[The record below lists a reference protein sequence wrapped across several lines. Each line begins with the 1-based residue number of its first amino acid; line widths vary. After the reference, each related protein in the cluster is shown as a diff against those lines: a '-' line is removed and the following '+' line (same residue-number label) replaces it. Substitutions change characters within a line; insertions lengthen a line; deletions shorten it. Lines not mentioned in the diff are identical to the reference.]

1 MKRWLV
7 IFAGFL
13 LAAAGTLALLKDTF
27 GENIEATA
35 EAIAVNIVATKII
48 PACSRD
54 FMTKAWENPF

>member
-35 EAIAVNIVATKII
+35 EAIAVNIVATKINT
-48 PACSRD
+48 SLQQG